1 MLTDEEIC
9 CDQML
14 REMYRY
20 RRKELYE
27 DGTKIAEI
35 GYDESQ
41 RAYHI
46 LNSRDPDNNDG
57 LAINYCP
64 WCGKKLPERLE
75 PWAWIEYEYG
85 EEYVTAYDDPKYKP
99 LPPEIEKEFSTDAW
113 WKNRHLDDP
122 KVLAKWCK
130 KIRWLTGIPLGTK
143 MC

>member
-35 GYDESQ
+35 GYEESQ

-46 LNSRDPDNNDG
+46 LNSRDPDNNDYKIIKIAKNIEIAIVSTG
-57 LAINYCP
+57 L
-64 WCGKKLPERLE
+64 
-75 PWAWIEYEYG
+75 
-85 EEYVTAYDDPKYKP
+85 
-99 LPPEIEKEFSTDAW
+99 
-113 WKNRHLDDP
+113 
-122 KVLAKWCK
+122 
-130 KIRWLTGIPLGTK
+130 
-143 MC
+143 

>member
-35 GYDESQ
+35 GYEESQ

-57 LAINYCP
+57 LAIDYCP
-64 WCGKKLPERLE
+64 WCGKKLPPHLE

-85 EEYVTAYDDPKYKP
+85 KEYVDNWDTM
-99 LPPEIEKEFSTDAW
+99 LPPEVQKEFETDAW

-122 KVLAKWCK
+122 KVLAKWVK
-130 KIRWLTGIPLGTK
+130 KIPWLTGIPLGTK
-143 MC
+143 MG